1 MNSNGFFSSKCF
13 GEETNIFRTWWTE
26 NSGEN
31 IRQAQNLRNKIM
43 GHVKRTPPL
52 LHSPHLHPSTL
63 LSFLSSFFF
72 PFYKTI
78 FGHLYLT
85 FSLFDCVRH
94 LWWAS
99 ILFCFFWTLWKLI
112 FVIYSNISETRFC
125 NIFLHTCGN

>member
-63 LSFLSSFFF
+63 LSFLSFFF
-72 PFYKTI
+72 FS
-78 FGHLYLT
+78 FLQNHLWSSLSYILT
-85 FSLFDCVRH
+85 FRLCSSSLM
-94 LWWAS
+94 S
-99 ILFCFFWTLWKLI
+99 INSFLLFLNLVKT
-112 FVIYSNISETRFC
+112 NFC
-125 NIFLHTCGN
+125 NIF